1 MAECD
6 ALVDEAARARRA
18 KDRDAEIDALLACIA
33 HPCAA
38 HELYLPELWG
48 ELAEAY
54 RSRARFD
61 EAIDAWEQGI
71 VAGYR
76 SVPHPRANVA
86 ELLVESGRR
95 AEADALFASL
105 RRECAGDVWLYN
117 SAGFAYSYAGDDEEA
132 LRWLDAGIELALE
145 TGDPEELLGQLV
157 DMRERSLKALGRDVD
172 DDLAG
177 RVESFERP
185 PGTRR
190 SASEH
195 FGGTEPEPARCDHC
209 GWDPDEERATRTPIK
224 EVEAL
229 AAALRSTRGSKMRQ
243 QPVTRE
249 KVGRNQLCPCGS
261 GRKHKHCH
269 GR

>member
-6 ALVDEAARARRA
+6 ALVDAVTRARLA
-18 KDRDAEIDALLACIA
+18 KDQRAEISALLACVA

-38 HELYLPELWG
+38 HELYLPELWS

-54 RSRARFD
+54 RSQARFD
-61 EAIDAWEQGI
+61 KAIDAWEQGI
-71 VAGYR
+71 SAGYR
-76 SVPHPRANVA
+76 SVPHPRANIA
-86 ELLVESGRR
+86 ELLLESRR
-95 AEADALFASL
+95 RPEADTLFASL

-117 SAGFAYSYAGDDEEA
+117 SAGFAYAHAGDDEEA

-157 DMRERSLKALGRDVD
+157 DMRERSLEALGRDVD

-185 PGTRR
+185 PGTHRP
-190 SASEH
+190 ASED
-195 FGGTEPEPARCDHC
+195 FGGTEPERARCDHC
-209 GWDPDEERATRTPIK
+209 GWGPDEERAVQMPIK

-229 AAALRSTRGSKMRQ
+229 AAALRGTSGSNLRQ